1 MIPCVSSNFFG
12 HPAFPIG
19 TGKIRVVIVDGQ
31 ISRLDMF
38 SLLKK
43 ASTSLREHL
52 EMNGV
57 SYKDVKAFRL
67 EPYTSPGTLI
77 ADGEKVYYGP
87 LQCQIHPT
95 LARVMCR
102 KRRV

>member
-1 MIPCVSSNFFG
+1 MIPYISSNFFG
-12 HPAFPIG
+12 DPEFPIG
-19 TGKIRVVIVDGQ
+19 TGKIHIIIVDGKM
-31 ISRLDMF
+31 SRLDMF
-38 SLLKK
+38 SLLIK
-43 ASTSLREHL
+43 ASTGEHL

-57 SYKDVKAFRL
+57 SYKDVKAFCL
-67 EPYTSPGTLI
+67 EPHTLPGTLTVN
-77 ADGEKVYYGP
+77 GEKVYYGP